1 MAEAI
6 MNHLG
11 QRHFR
16 AFSAGTNPSGEVH
29 PLTLEEL
36 RRSGLP
42 TMACRSKSWQEF
54 AVSGAPTMDFVY
66 TICDDVASKINQ
78 VFPVLTI
85 TGHWAID
92 NPAMK
97 VGSDDVRRHAFS
109 LAYSQI
115 ATRIRLFLSVPLKKL
130 DGLAHRETPEEME
143 MA

>member
-6 MNHLG
+6 LNHLG

-16 AFSAGTNPSGEVH
+16 AFSAGTNTIGEVH

-42 TMACRSKSWQEF
+42 TKACRSKSWREF
-54 AVSGAPTMDFVY
+54 AVPGATKMDFVF
-66 TICDDVASKINQ
+66 TICDDVASKISR
-78 VFPVLTI
+78 VFPALPI

-92 NPAMK
+92 DPAMAD
-97 VGSDDVRRHAFS
+97 GSDDVRRHAFS

-115 ATRIRLFLSVPLKKL
+115 ATRIRLFLSLPLEKL
-130 DGLAHRETPEEME
+130 DRLAHRETSEEME

>member
-1 MAEAI
+1 

-11 QRHFR
+11 QGHFR
-16 AFSAGTNPSGEVH
+16 AFSAGANPSGEVH
-29 PLTLEEL
+29 PFTLNEL

-42 TMACRSKSWQEF
+42 TMACRSKSWHEF
-54 AVSGAPTMDFVY
+54 AVPGAPKMDFVC
-66 TICDDVASKINQ
+66 TICDDVASKISQ
-78 VFPVLTI
+78 VFPALSI

-92 NPAMK
+92 NPAMA

-115 ATRIRLFLSVPLKKL
+115 ATRIRLFLSLPLKKL